1 MKYYLTLIE
10 TGQRIVYSEDLH
22 YLQKLAASLMAN
34 TWYIEGDA

>member
-22 YLQKLAASLMAN
+22 YLQKLAASLMPN
-34 TWYIEGDA
+34 TWRIEQ

>member
-22 YLQKLAASLMAN
+22 YLKKLAASLAAN
-34 TWYIEGDA
+34 TWRIEQ